1 MIILRAVKFFRGN
14 FSPKTNSK
22 ICPKEQV
29 VMMQVR
35 FFQFRPLLVIFV
47 SAFFLVGCS
56 TRATSRYYGKTE
68 APKDN
73 VMRYISGSEPESLDP
88 QVPTGQPEARILM
101 AMYDGLLEYHPKT
114 MEPIPGIAEKWESSA
129 DGTEYIFYLRENAR
143 FSNGVPITAK
153 DFVYT
158 FRRGFSPELAAQNAY
173 LGYYIKYSEAYNS
186 GASFV
191 KGKDG
196 NFLLKK
202 DFDEEKKDEPKADET
217 KPASAQTETTTAAPL
232 FDTPFRR
239 AMTSPEKLT
248 VAGEPFALARE
259 VEANQKLKEAF
270 KFSAKELRDAPALAT
285 KIKNG
290 TDAFSQYLQAKIDVS
305 ILNACVS
312 ADSCNDEAK
321 QKFADA
327 LNDLMDK
334 EAIYMDASFSSVPL
348 SEKAK
353 KIVKKFEDENKKI
366 DEENAKLDA
375 EIAKLTDENEKQAKE
390 KKRKKKI
397 GKLFY
402 MNRFLMEEIFPEE
415 LEKMPLVP
423 VKAEDIGVEAIDDRT
438 FRIFLKQP
446 APFFL
451 GLLPHQFFRVV
462 HQETVENFGKDWT
475 KPQNIVTSG
484 AFKLKVHRPY
494 DIIIVEKDPQYWD
507 AANVKLDAIEFYPLE
522 EATTMMNLYQTNDV
536 YAVYNAV
543 PPAQWNDVVKQYKDE
558 YLNFP
563 EVTIEYYTFNV
574 KKPPMD
580 NLKVRQAFSLAIDRE
595 ALAKFRRTTKPLVDF
610 TPYGIF
616 PEYEKVRAKVYNEIL
631 RKQGSSLEEWKARIF
646 DVKKACQLMKEAGY
660 KVEMSGENRC
670 QVTDFPVEQ
679 VNLTYNTAESNKAVA
694 EFIQAQWKQNLGIT
708 VPLKNMEWRT
718 FLGVRKALDYSGM
731 ARAGWVGDYMDP
743 LTFLKLFYKENNDS
757 STGWHNP
764 KFDKML
770 DDANKERDPIKRLE
784 MLAAAELFVLQ
795 DQPVI
800 PLQIRSTNWMK
811 KPFVKGLYPNP
822 GTLHAWKFVY
832 LEKDENKWDRNVDNI
847 MVEKDPIFYEQLEN
861 LMRSQIEFE
870 KNKKSRTE
878 NVKAAGAE

>member
-1 MIILRAVKFFRGN
+1 MIRV
-14 FSPKTNSK
+14 
-22 ICPKEQV
+22 Q
-29 VMMQVR
+29 
-35 FFQFRPLLVIFV
+35 FFQFRSLLAIFV
-47 SAFFLVGCS
+47 LAFFLVGCS

-88 QVPTGQPEARILM
+88 QVPTGQPEARVLM
-101 AMYDGLLEYHPKT
+101 AIFDGLLEYHPKT
-114 MEPIPGIAEKWESSA
+114 MEPIPGIAEKWESSG
-129 DGTEYIFYLRENAR
+129 DGTEYIFYLRENAK
-143 FSNGVPITAK
+143 FSNGAPITAR

-186 GASFV
+186 GANFV

-202 DFDEEKKDEPKADET
+202 DFEEEEKSEAET
-217 KPASAQTETTTAAPL
+217 KVAASP
-232 FDTPFRR
+232 FDTEFRR
-239 AMTSPEKLT
+239 IMTSPEKLT
-248 VAGEPFALARE
+248 LPGDPFILAQE

-270 KFSAKELRDAPALAT
+270 KFSAKELRNAFALAT

-290 TDAFSQYLQAKIDVS
+290 TDAFSKYLQSKIDAN
-305 ILNACVS
+305 ILNACLS
-312 ADSCNDEAK
+312 ADSCNEEAK

-334 EAIYMDASFSSVPL
+334 EAIYMDAGFSSVSL
-348 SEKAK
+348 SEKAR
-353 KIVKKFEDENKKI
+353 KIVKRFEDENKKI
-366 DEENAKLDA
+366 DEENSRLDA
-375 EIAKLTDENEKQAKE
+375 EIAKLTDENEKEAKG

-402 MNRFLMEEIFPEE
+402 MNRFLLEEIFAEE

-423 VKAEDIGVEAIDDRT
+423 VKAEDVGVEAIDDRT

-462 HQETVENFGKDWT
+462 HQETVEKYGKDWT

-494 DIIIVEKDPQYWD
+494 DIIVVEKDPNYWD
-507 AANVKLDAIEFYPLE
+507 AENVKLDAIEFYPLE

-543 PPAQWNDVVKQYKDE
+543 PPAQWNDVVRQYKDE

-616 PEYEKVRAKVYNEIL
+616 PEYEKARTKVYDEIL
-631 RKQGSSLEEWKARIF
+631 RKQGSSPEEWKSRIF

-660 KVEMSGENRC
+660 KVEMSGGNRC
-670 QVTDFPVEQ
+670 QVTDFPVGQ

-718 FLGVRKALDYSGM
+718 FLGVRKSLDYSGM

-743 LTFLKLFYKENNDS
+743 ITFLKLFYKENNDS

-770 DDANKERDPIKRLE
+770 DDANKERDPMKRLE
-784 MLAAAELFVLQ
+784 MLAAAELFLMQ

-832 LEKDENKWDRNVDNI
+832 LEKDESKWDRNVDNI
-847 MVEKDPIFYEQLEN
+847 MDEKDPIFYEQLEK

-870 KNKKSRTE
+870 KSKNLASE
-878 NVKAAGAE
+878 NIKTAGAE